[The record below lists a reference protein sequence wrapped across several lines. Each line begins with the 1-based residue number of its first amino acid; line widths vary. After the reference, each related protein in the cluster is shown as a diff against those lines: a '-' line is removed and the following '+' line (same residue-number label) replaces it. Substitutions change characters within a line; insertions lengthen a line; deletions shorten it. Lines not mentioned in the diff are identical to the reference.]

1 MGFGIWS
8 AASGVAKHVRD
19 PLGTIAFLIIMP
31 MLALQSLW
39 ADLWILGLHVNVA
52 TGYGAPAY
60 MAGVFCKPNTS
71 ACEKNKITTA
81 HMNGPEQMS
90 SDTIGG
96 LKDGAERHMAD

>member
-1 MGFGIWS
+1 
-8 AASGVAKHVRD
+8 
-19 PLGTIAFLIIMP
+19 
-31 MLALQSLW
+31 MLSL
-39 ADLWILGLHVNVA
+39 A
-52 TGYGAPAY
+52 TAHQH

-71 ACEKNKITTA
+71 ACEKNKITAA